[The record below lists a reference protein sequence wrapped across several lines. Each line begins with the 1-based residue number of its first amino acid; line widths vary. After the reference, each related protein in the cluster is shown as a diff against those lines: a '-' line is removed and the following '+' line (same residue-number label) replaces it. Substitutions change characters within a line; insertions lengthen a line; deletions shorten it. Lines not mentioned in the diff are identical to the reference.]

1 MQSHLRLR
9 FRWEAGEIEGEWR
22 HQLYSVVLRATG
34 TLGKKHPHRL
44 RCVRSEGIQKRDST
58 NMLI

>member
-22 HQLYSVVLRATG
+22 LNYIALSYGRPGLSE
-34 TLGKKHPHRL
+34 KNPHRL